1 MFILNNS
8 VIMSKISWYRLG
20 CIIIKTGVFLTPQGI
35 SLEMYKNIRHNNT
48 RRSMAVFTYTISV
61 FRVLHFLHLLMNPCV
76 PTSVRTIDL
85 NIRLFV
91 AVCKLLKNNTLKK
104 KIQSDFKNFVHTLNF
119 IPNSPTLK
127 TFLKHVVKVHQHFI
141 IETLNAL
148 LKKYV

>member
-1 MFILNNS
+1 M
-8 VIMSKISWYRLG
+8 ISPRMYYNQDGR
-20 CIIIKTGVFLTPQGI
+20 VFHA
-35 SLEMYKNIRHNNT
+35 SRHQPRNVQKHSSYNT
-48 RRSMAVFTYTISV
+48 RRSVAVFTYTISV
-61 FRVLHFLHLLMNPCV
+61 FRVLQFLHLLMNPCV

-119 IPNSPTLK
+119 IPSSPTLK
-127 TFLKHVVKVHQHFI
+127 TFLKHVVKVHQHFS